1 MSASNLLVVFT
12 GSIACYKACEVVS
25 GLVQSGHR
33 VRTVT
38 TAAARRFVGDATLE
52 GLTGAPVAHDL
63 FAAGA
68 ALDHIE
74 LARWADLILVCP
86 ATAHSLNRFAAGL
99 ADDLAG
105 ALLLAREPDKPL
117 LIAPAMNPAMWAHPA
132 TQASVARLSAWGAQ
146 FIPVGLGPTA
156 CGEEGEGR
164 LAEPDLIVATVE
176 AALAR
181 PPRPLRI
188 LVTSG
193 GTAEPVDG
201 VRVLTNTST
210 GHTGA
215 ALAEHFAR
223 QGHEVRLLR
232 SRSAVPAGPLCRETL
247 YSSFADLDA
256 ALTRL
261 LGAESFDAIVHAA
274 AVGDFGVS
282 AIVTDGVRRPPG
294 ETKLSS
300 GRPIQLELS
309 PQPKLV
315 DQLRSRSRNPALQ
328 VIAFKLTRGADA
340 PMAQTAAHALL
351 AAAPA
356 DLVVHNDLDVRG
368 AEPDD
373 FPATLHAPDGA
384 APIHCASRTDLALA
398 LESFLRSAPVPA

>member
-1 MSASNLLVVFT
+1 MSRSNLLVILT

-25 GLVQSGHR
+25 GLVQGGHQ
-33 VRTVT
+33 VRTVA

-52 GLTGAPVAHDL
+52 GLTGATVAHDL
-63 FAAGA
+63 FAAGG

-74 LARWADLILVCP
+74 LSRWADLILVCP

-105 ALLLAREPDKPL
+105 ALLLARERAKPL

-132 TQASVARLSAWGAQ
+132 TQDSVARLGVWGAQ
-146 FIPVGLGPTA
+146 FIPVGLGRTA

-164 LAEPDLIVATVE
+164 LAEPELIVARVA

-181 PPRPLRI
+181 PPRRLRI

-223 QGHEVRLLR
+223 QGHAVQLLR
-232 SRSAVPAGPLCRETL
+232 SRHAVAAGPLCRETL

-256 ALTRL
+256 ALTQL
-261 LGAESFDAIVHAA
+261 LGAESFDAVVHAA
-274 AVGDFGVS
+274 AVGDYGVS
-282 AIVTDGVRRPPG
+282 AIVTDGVRRAPG
-294 ETKLSS
+294 ETKLPS
-300 GRPIQLELS
+300 GRPIQLELQ
-309 PQPKLV
+309 PHPKLV
-315 DQLRSRSRNPALQ
+315 EQLRRRSRNPALQ

-340 PMAQTAAHALL
+340 QAAQTAAHALL
-351 AAAPA
+351 AAAQA

-368 AEPDD
+368 AEPDN
-373 FPATLHAPDGA
+373 FPATLHAPDGS
-384 APIHCASRTDLALA
+384 APIHCASRTALALA
-398 LESFLRSAPVPA
+398 LESFLQPAPALA